1 MSVDDLLRRLGDD
14 PDLAIE
20 VRDGIEDFRGGE
32 ITLKVAGTGVAEVVH
47 RRSGRE
53 ERYREPLGSERARA
67 LGTELADLGV
77 GELQPNPRPLK
88 RDESEVHIA
97 VTRGGEVL
105 HEVEVP
111 YGDRWENPALQGLI
125 ERWEAIVEDVTDGAL
140 PWGEAAA
147 PR

>member
-1 MSVDDLLRRLGDD
+1 MSVDDLLRELGDD

-20 VRDGIEDFRGGE
+20 VRDGLEGFRGGE
-32 ITLKVAGTGVAEVVH
+32 ITLRVDGNGVAEVIH

-53 ERYREPLGSERARA
+53 ERYSEPLGAARARA
-67 LGTELADLGV
+67 LGLELAELGV
-77 GELQPNPRPLK
+77 GRLQTNGRPLA
-88 RDESEVHIA
+88 RDESEIRFA
-97 VTRGGEVL
+97 VTRGSELL
-105 HEVEVP
+105 HEIELP
-111 YGDRWENPALQGLI
+111 QGDRWEEPALQGLL